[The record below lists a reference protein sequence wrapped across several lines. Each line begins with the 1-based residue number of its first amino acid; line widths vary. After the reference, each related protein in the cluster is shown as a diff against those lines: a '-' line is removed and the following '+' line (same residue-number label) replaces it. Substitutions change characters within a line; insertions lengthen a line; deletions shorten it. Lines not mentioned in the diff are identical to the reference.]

1 MSYTILLTN
10 GTVLTTIPDGT
21 INTTSTSLGLPGRN
35 YAGYGQPIDENFVWL
50 TENFAN
56 TAPPA
61 NPLAG
66 QLWYN
71 TNNQTLYV
79 CPIQGTT
86 SASSWLALTSTSSG
100 GTTTFG
106 NVTVNGNI
114 QANNATVTN
123 SISAN
128 AITVNFAT
136 VSSNL
141 VAGNA
146 NITTANVGTLYTN
159 AISSGSQSTAGTL
172 TGVWTANGSG
182 TVTYTGP
189 HTASGTS
196 LYVTGGNLVID
207 PGSSSA
213 GIRSDNYYY
222 ANGTPIPIGGI
233 YGNTQV
239 ASFLSTGFGSNTI
252 TTSGTIT
259 AGTLSATGTVVAT
272 NIGNIA
278 AINLTGSS
286 SNVLYGN
293 GVFAPAAGGST
304 YGDSN
309 VVTLL
314 AAFGSNTIV
323 TTGNITG
330 GNFIGN
336 GKALTGITSAGTAG
350 AVSMTP
356 QSTGTYYLPFIS
368 GTTSGNYALNGNAN
382 FSANLANGYIT
393 ATGFV
398 GNGAALTG
406 VAASF
411 PITNGTSNIAAPVVN
426 GNINITAAGNTTLVI
441 TGTGANISGTLNAT
455 GNANVGNIG
464 AVIGVFTNVKGE
476 GGNLSNIQGSN
487 VIGTVATA
495 ISAGTVTT
503 AAQPGITSV
512 GTLTSLTVSGAIT
525 TNGNAVGYLGI
536 PQSGGAGKTTS
547 YTTVLSDSGTQIYC
561 TGGNAATATTCSSS
575 STTLTVGTPTGT
587 FAPGMPILIASGTGT
602 LATGTTYIVSQL
614 SGTTGGAG
622 TYQLSQAPTVALA
635 SATIYGGPVL
645 TIAANSSVAYPVGTV
660 LTFINDGSVAN
671 LQAGITC
678 ADNLVWQASG
688 ATGTRFLNRYG
699 IAVATK
705 VTGTRWFITG
715 ALT

>member
-86 SASSWLALTSTSSG
+86 SASNWLALTSTSSG

-106 NVTVNGNI
+106 NVTATGNI
-114 QANNATVTN
+114 QSNNLTVTN

-128 AITVNFAT
+128 AVTVNFAT

-182 TVTYTGP
+182 SITYTGP
-189 HTASGTS
+189 HTATGTS
-196 LYVTGGNLVID
+196 LYVTGGNLVVD

-222 ANGTPIPIGGI
+222 ANGSPVPLSAYSNSNVTSLLAALGGNVI
-233 YGNTQV
+233 N
-239 ASFLSTGFGSNTI
+239 STANITGSNI
-252 TTSGTIT
+252 I
-259 AGTLSATGTVVAT
+259 ATGNVVAT

-293 GVFAPAAGGST
+293 GVFAPAAGSST

-314 AAFGSNTIV
+314 ASLPSGSNIV
-323 TTGNITG
+323 TTGNISG

-336 GKALTGITSAGTAG
+336 GQALTGITSAATAA
-350 AVSMTP
+350 AVKTTP
-356 QSTGTYYLPFIS
+356 QTTGTYYLPFIS
-368 GTTSGNYALNGNAN
+368 GTTTGNYALNANAN

-406 VAASF
+406 ITASF
-411 PITNGTSNIAAPVVN
+411 PITNGTSNIASPVTN
-426 GNINITAAGNTTLVI
+426 GNINLSVGGNANVLVV
-441 TGTGANISGTLNAT
+441 TGTGANVTGTMTAT
-455 GNANVGNIG
+455 GNV
-464 AVIGVFTNVKGE
+464 
-476 GGNLSNIQGSN
+476 SGSN
-487 VIGTVATA
+487 VSTSGQLISTVATGTAPLVVTSTTYVPNLNVQTASTVANGTSNVA
-495 ISAGTVTT
+495 IPTTSGNVNISSAGTANVLVVTST
-503 AAQPGITSV
+503 GANVT
-512 GTLTSLTVSGAIT
+512 GTLHATGAIT
-525 TNGNAVGYLGI
+525 GATVNATSDRRLKKNIVAISYPLDIVSNLNGVRYQWVSNDE
-536 PQSGGAGKTTS
+536 PSAG
-547 YTTVLSDSGTQIYC
+547 
-561 TGGNAATATTCSSS
+561 
-575 STTLTVGTPTGT
+575 
-587 FAPGMPILIASGTGT
+587 LIAQDVETVMPE
-602 LATGTTYIVSQL
+602 LVSD
-614 SGTTGGAG
+614 AG
-622 TYQLSQAPTVALA
+622 DGMKS
-635 SATIYGGPVL
+635 
-645 TIAANSSVAYPVGTV
+645 
-660 LTFINDGSVAN
+660 INYN
-671 LQAGITC
+671 GI
-678 ADNLVWQASG
+678 
-688 ATGTRFLNRYG
+688 
-699 IAVATK
+699 I
-705 VTGTRWFITG
+705 G
-715 ALT
+715 ALVESIKQLNTEMIALRAEITELKRG